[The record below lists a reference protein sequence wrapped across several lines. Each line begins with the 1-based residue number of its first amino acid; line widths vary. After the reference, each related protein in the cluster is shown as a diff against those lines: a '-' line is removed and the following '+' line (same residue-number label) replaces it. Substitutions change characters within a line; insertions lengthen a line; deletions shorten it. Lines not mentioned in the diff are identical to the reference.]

1 VRGLSP
7 RLAARYAGR
16 MKRTLSVL
24 AALLLAACPQVE
36 EPRFDCQPE
45 AFDLSACNRSSLQAV
60 GAEGIWNLQLTLGG
74 GVSLHALR
82 LGAAS
87 TLLGLPVSERR
98 TEGDSFYVAADA
110 RAQDGSPLRY
120 TLVGCEA
127 SAPGRLR
134 GQFRLCVNGR
144 RAADLEGTF
153 EAARLGWREG
163 EPQAS
168 GLQLVAERALTLE
181 RGGAAVDVFVSGGYA
196 YVSALADGLAIY
208 DVRNPEAPQRVAVR
222 LPSEGDSWMQARLKG
237 AVLMV
242 ASVRRGIILFDVSD
256 PSAPRQLRT
265 LPETAVE
272 VQSLLVDGDRLFAV
286 SPSPRGD
293 VLLYDLSRPDQP
305 VLQSRFV
312 VADSDPTLGEL
323 PMDVAV
329 LGNRLYISHWSYG
342 LAVAEVTDLRKPTL
356 LGAYRYPK
364 AASRSVAVGSFG
376 NRTLAFELSESW
388 DGRVRVLDVSAP
400 EGIGQIGEFRLRSE
414 VAPHSMALSGSRL
427 YTAWNQ
433 EGLRVLDVS
442 VPSEPRQ
449 VAHYNTWRDS
459 DPRRGLSFYEG
470 LSGLHVPGD
479 GFIYA
484 AETSR
489 GLLIF
494 REQQ

>member
-1 VRGLSP
+1 
-7 RLAARYAGR
+7 
-16 MKRTLSVL
+16 MKRTLTLLS
-24 AALLLAACPQVE
+24 ALLLAACPQVD
-36 EPRFDCQPE
+36 EPRFECQPE
-45 AFDLSACNRSSLQAV
+45 AFDLSGCNRSSLQSLST
-60 GAEGIWNLQLTLGG
+60 EGIWNLQLTLGG
-74 GVSLHALR
+74 GISLQALR
-82 LGAAS
+82 LGATS
-87 TLLGLPVSERR
+87 TLIGLPVSERR
-98 TEGDSFYVAADA
+98 TEGDTFYVAADA
-110 RAQDGSPLRY
+110 RAQDGTPLRY

-127 SAPGRLR
+127 SAPGRFR

-144 RAADLEGTF
+144 RSADLEGPV
-153 EAARLGWREG
+153 EAVRLGWREG
-163 EPQAS
+163 EPQSS
-168 GLQLVAERALTLE
+168 GLELVAEQALTLE
-181 RGGAAVDVFVSGGYA
+181 RGGAAVDVFVSGGFA

-208 DVRNPEAPQRVAVR
+208 DVRNPASPQRVAVR
-222 LPSEGDSWMQARLKG
+222 LPSEGDSWLQARLKG
-237 AVLMV
+237 SVLMV
-242 ASVRRGIILFDVSD
+242 ASVQRGIILFDVSD
-256 PSAPRQLRT
+256 PSAPRQIRT
-265 LPETAVE
+265 LPETPVE
-272 VQSLLVDGDRLFAV
+272 VQSLLVDGTRLYAV
-286 SPSPRGD
+286 SPTPRAE
-293 VLLYDLSRPDQP
+293 VLLYDITRPEQP

-312 VADSDPTLGEL
+312 VADSDPNRGEV
-323 PMDVAV
+323 PMDVAA

-342 LAVAEVTDLRKPTL
+342 LVVADVADLRRPAQ
-356 LGAYRYPK
+356 LGTYRYPR
-364 AASRSVAVGSFG
+364 AASRSVAVGTLG

-400 EGIGQIGEFRLRSE
+400 TDIGQIGEFRLRPE
-414 VAPHSMALSGSRL
+414 VAPHAMSLVGTRL

-442 VPSEPRQ
+442 APGEPRQ

>member
-1 VRGLSP
+1 
-7 RLAARYAGR
+7 
-16 MKRTLSVL
+16 MKRTLTVL
-24 AALLLAACPQVE
+24 AALLLAGCPQVD
-36 EPRFDCQPE
+36 EPGFECQPE
-45 AFDLSACNRSSLQAV
+45 AFDLSACNRSTLQALS
-60 GAEGIWNLQLTLGG
+60 AEGIWNLQLTVGG
-74 GVSLHALR
+74 GISLHALR

-87 TLLGLPVSERR
+87 TLLGLPVSEQRV
-98 TEGDSFYVAADA
+98 EGDTLYVAADA
-110 RAQDGSPLRY
+110 QAQDGTPLRY

-127 SAPGRLR
+127 SAPERFR

-144 RAADLEGTF
+144 RSADLEGSF
-153 EAARLGWREG
+153 EAARLGWRQG

-168 GLQLVAERALTLE
+168 GLELVAEQALTLE

-196 YVSALADGLAIY
+196 YVSALRDGLAIY
-208 DVRNPEAPQRVAVR
+208 DVRSPASPQRVAVR
-222 LPSEGDSWMQARLKG
+222 LPSEGDAWLQARLKG
-237 AVLMV
+237 SVLMV
-242 ASVRRGIILFDVSD
+242 ASALRGIILFDVSD

-265 LPETAVE
+265 LPDTAVE
-272 VQSLLVDGDRLFAV
+272 VQSLLVDGERLFAV
-286 SPSPRGD
+286 SPTPRAE
-293 VLLYDLSRPDQP
+293 VLLYDVSRPDQP
-305 VLQSRFV
+305 TLQSRFV
-312 VADSDPTLGEL
+312 VADSDPTVGEL

-329 LGNRLYISHWSYG
+329 QGNRLYISHWSYG
-342 LAVAEVTDLRKPTL
+342 LVVADVTDLRKPTL
-356 LGAYRYPK
+356 LGSYRYPK
-364 AASRSVAVGSFG
+364 AASRSVAVGTLGS
-376 NRTLAFELSESW
+376 RTLAFELSESW

-400 EGIGQIGEFRLRSE
+400 EGIGQVGEFRLRPE
-414 VAPHSMALSGSRL
+414 VAPHAMSLVGTRL
-427 YTAWNQ
+427 YTAWYQ

-479 GFIYA
+479 GYIYT